1 MMERGSEVVT
11 LFALVLGVV
20 VGTVV
25 SVGTLVLELEE
36 LDFREILY
44 VFFNA

>member
-1 MMERGSEVVT
+1 MVT

-20 VGTVV
+20 VGAVG
-25 SVGTLVLELEE
+25 SAGTLVLELEE
-36 LDFREILY
+36 LDFSEILY